1 MQYTL
6 TMLKSRFRDFNE
18 RAFDFDDFELIA
30 RRERINW
37 MEAPLPDAIRGFY
50 SCVRRRVRSRRWIV
64 FNDNLGETERTF
76 TAFHELAHHFLH
88 APQMGA
94 ARLYCPAHRDH
105 NHACDVEADAAALL
119 WMIPARDLYLYSIAA
134 SDDIEP
140 SLVPFLIRR
149 KMIWEKLNF

>member
-1 MQYTL
+1 MKNAL
-6 TMLKSRFRDFNE
+6 SRLQRMFRDFNR
-18 RAFDFDDFELIA
+18 RAFAFADFERIA
-30 RRERINW
+30 KRERIKW
-37 MEAPLPDAIRGFY
+37 LESPLPDEIRGFY
-50 SCVRRRVRSRRWIV
+50 SSTRRRVYRKRFIV